1 MRRANVHGLIGNHE
15 LMCVSCLDWLSQEI
29 TGDAIAKLSEAKLRQ
44 LEIWLRNGAAVTIR
58 EFQALSRSEQKAIMR
73 YLLDLAAYEE
83 LHIGGKSFLLVHGG
97 LGRFSADKPLS
108 AYDLNELVWT
118 RPDCSVPWTDDPDRY
133 MVVGHTPTQLIS
145 GKAEIFWKNQYI
157 FIDCG
162 ACMEGGVL
170 ACLCL
175 DTMKAFY
182 V

>member
-1 MRRANVHGLIGNHE
+1 
-15 LMCVSCLDWLSQEI
+15 
-29 TGDAIAKLSEAKLRQ
+29 
-44 LEIWLRNGAAVTIR
+44 
-58 EFQALSRSEQKAIMR
+58 MR

-118 RPDCSVPWTDDPDRY
+118 RPDCSVPWTDDPDRC
-133 MVVGHTPTQLIS
+133 MVSRPYADPAHQRRQQSTLF
-145 GKAEIFWKNQYI
+145 GKTSRSSSTAELVWKAVFWS
-157 FIDCG
+157 
-162 ACMEGGVL
+162 
-170 ACLCL
+170 CLCL